1 MNKLQQSVVDY
12 NAMYGTSFS
21 VVDTFSLT
29 KDSELPQLND
39 LDTFAGKGGVF
50 LFYDAQHDLVAVYS
64 TKDFSGG
71 LRSHIKSERDSS
83 GNWAIK
89 GVWDKI
95 PAFVAFII
103 GDQNK
108 MYEKDSLRTYLISVL
123 NPYYDEY
130 GVISR

>member
-1 MNKLQQSVVDY
+1 MNKLKQSVADY

-21 VVDTFSLT
+21 VVDTYSLSD
-29 KDSELPQLND
+29 DSELPLLND
-39 LDTFAGKGGVF
+39 LDMFVGKGGIF
-50 LFYDAQHDLVAVYS
+50 LFYDTQHDLVTVYS
-64 TKDFSGG
+64 TKDFSHG

-83 GNWAIK
+83 GNWVIK

-95 PAFVAFII
+95 PAYVSFIKVA
-103 GDQNK
+103 QNK

-130 GVISR
+130 GIIRR

>member
-1 MNKLQQSVVDY
+1 MKNLKQSVADY

-21 VVDTFSLT
+21 VVDTFSFA
-29 KDSELPQLND
+29 KDSELLQLND

-71 LRSHIKSERDSS
+71 LRNHIKSERDSS
-83 GNWAIK
+83 GNWVIK

-95 PAFVAFII
+95 PAYVAFII
-103 GDQNK
+103 GDQSK
-108 MYEKDSLRTYLISVL
+108 MYEKDSVRTYLIGVL
-123 NPYYDEY
+123 HAYNDEY
-130 GVISR
+130 GHIRR

>member
-1 MNKLQQSVVDY
+1 MKNLKQSVADY

-21 VVDTFSLT
+21 VVDTFSLA
-29 KDSELPQLND
+29 KDSEVPQLND

-64 TKDFSGG
+64 TKDFSNG
-71 LRSHIKSERDSS
+71 LRSHIKSEKDCSC
-83 GNWAIK
+83 NWILK
-89 GVWDKI
+89 GVWAHI
-95 PAFVAFII
+95 PAYVTFII
-103 GDQNK
+103 GDKNK
-108 MYEKDSLRTYLISVL
+108 MYEKDSLRTFLISVL